1 MTIPLHS
8 CFFGLW
14 AVEKLLLQY
23 RFNVSWIYWEWNYGM
38 EASLNRAKY
47 HPSMK
52 KILVIS
58 NKLSVYTLVLLVGS
72 VHLT

>member
-1 MTIPLHS
+1 
-8 CFFGLW
+8 
-14 AVEKLLLQY
+14 
-23 RFNVSWIYWEWNYGM
+23 M